1 MFSYLTPDN
10 VFEKYTAAKFYTEQ
24 LTEPFPEFER
34 IAHNRPHNG
43 IQEGYPKTTDGTTAS
58 IIRKTPRRALQQ
70 LPTGTVESDN
80 TDDYLPIVAEFVYTN
95 KILPYANA
103 EYDLMQKCWVAIE
116 AGLTYGSQCSYTP
129 FINHDGEFTP
139 DLTLPYWGD
148 VFIQPGKKSAKD
160 SSYVF
165 IRIWYQPED
174 IEALIDREKKL
185 KKSAKERG
193 ETYDSSWDLKALEE
207 IKDATSIKDEK
218 AQTPS
223 EEERNI
229 TSEGVEI
236 ITGYQDGVGAKFIT
250 FCPAQ
255 DLVVRTESNPDPRGK
270 MPVDWF
276 FAEIDGYNP
285 LGRGV
290 VELIGPL
297 QNLIDS
303 DMQMYQFNRA
313 LMLAPPLIKRG
324 TFSKSKIV
332 YKPNHIIDLGND
344 PNAKID
350 PLNVDTTAVRE
361 YPNLYG
367 LQKSQILNLV
377 SSPDSSISAEVGNP
391 GFSKTHAGVKQMDAI
406 VSVDD
411 NYIRKMFEAWFEHWS
426 ETAVNLY
433 FAKRQGVEELQ
444 LDERTSQKLKR
455 LMEQG
460 HDVGGFDP
468 DKNTIIINYDEATPA
483 LKFRIDASS
492 SKMKTDAEQLEAI
505 GMLLERLEASPLLSQ
520 LVVAGN
526 EDKIIGA
533 WNAIVNAS
541 GIENPELLSV
551 DIEEWKEQQMQQQM
565 QQQMAQEQMMN
576 DQAMQEAMMREQQA
590 IPAEVVPQEAGV
602 SQEDAMLA
610 QELSQMG
617 YDDNTIAEA
626 IDMAEKGYSTDDIL
640 GALMKQG
647 QPNGAVA

>member
-34 IAHNRPHNG
+34 IAHNRPHDG
-43 IQEGYPKTTDGTTAS
+43 IQNGYPKTTDGTTAS
-58 IIRKTPRRALQQ
+58 IVRKTPRRALQQ
-70 LPTGTVESDN
+70 IPTGVIQSDN

-95 KILPYANA
+95 KILPFANA
-103 EYDLMQKCWVAIE
+103 EYDLMQKCWVTIE
-116 AGLTYGSQCSYTP
+116 AGLTYGSQCTYTP

-139 DLTLPYWGD
+139 DMTLPYWGD
-148 VFIQPGKKSAKD
+148 VFIQPGKKSAAD
-160 SSYVF
+160 ASYVF
-165 IRIWYQPED
+165 IRTWYQPED

-193 ETYDSSWDLKALEE
+193 EAYDSSWNLKALEE
-207 IKDATSIKDEK
+207 VKDATSIKDDK

-236 ITGYQDGVGAKFIT
+236 ITGYQNGVGAEFIT
-250 FCPAQ
+250 FCN
-255 DLVVRTESNPDPRGK
+255 DIVVRVEKNPDPRGK

-344 PNAKID
+344 PNARIE
-350 PLNVDTTAVRE
+350 PLDVDTSAVTD

-377 SSPDSSISAEVGNP
+377 SSPDSTTSAEVGNP
-391 GFSKTHAGVKQMDAI
+391 GFSKTHAGVKQMDAN
-406 VSVDD
+406 VSIDD
-411 NYIRKMFEAWFEHWS
+411 NYVRKMFEAWFEHWS
-426 ETAVNLY
+426 ETAINLY
-433 FAKRQGVEELQ
+433 FAKRQGVEDLQ
-444 LDERTSQKLKR
+444 LDDRTAHKLTR
-455 LMEQG
+455 LLEKG
-460 HDVGGFDP
+460 IPVPGYDP
-468 DKNTIIINYDEATPA
+468 NTRVITIDYDQATPA
-483 LKFRIDASS
+483 LKFRIDAST
-492 SKMKTDAEQLEAI
+492 SKMKTDGEQLEALS
-505 GMLLERLEASPLLSQ
+505 MLLERLEASPLLTQ
-520 LVVAGN
+520 LIVAGN

-533 WNAIVNAS
+533 WNSIVSAS

-551 DIEEWKEQQMQQQM
+551 DIEEWKEQQAMQQQM
-565 QQQMAQEQMMN
+565 QQEQMMQQ
-576 DQAMQEAMMREQQA
+576 QAMEQQMIDPMQEAMMREQQA
-590 IPAEVVPQEAGV
+590 IPAEVMPPEAGV
-602 SQEDAMLA
+602 SPEDEALAMELA
-610 QELSQMG
+610 DMG

-626 IDMAEKGYSTDDIL
+626 IDMAEKGYATDDIL
-640 GALMKQG
+640 QALMKQE
-647 QPNGAVA
+647 QTA